1 MAGEDS
7 RLPRAVK
14 YIIGNEACERFSF
27 YGMSTILV
35 PYMQQFLGWGHNTA
49 ESIYHY
55 FVAAAYAMTVVG
67 GWISDRFLGRYRT
80 ILWLSYGYV
89 LGHAVLAAGD
99 LGFRVPALF
108 IGLTLI
114 VIGQSGIKPNLSAF
128 VGDQFRQEQRHLL
141 DRVYSWFY
149 FAINVGSA
157 TSQLVTPWLLA
168 GCAFGALRLCENSAT
183 AWGFG
188 VPGILMAAALAIYL
202 AGRRSYVKVPPAGRD
217 PNGFLAVLRTRLSG
231 GEDAARKRHGEGAVE
246 GMRSVFRIALVFLPI
261 VAFWA
266 LYFQYGSSWFNQAEK
281 MDRAI
286 LGWHL
291 ESAQMES
298 LNAILI
304 LIMVPTFAYAV
315 YPALER
321 AGIRMTM
328 LRRMAIGMFFAIPAF
343 LSAAMV
349 QSWIEAGAHP
359 HIAWQVIQY
368 VLISIAET
376 MVSVTA
382 LEFAYTQAP
391 RSLKGVIMS
400 LWFLTLGTG
409 SFVTSL
415 VRSNVAFASDTN
427 YFLFWAGLM
436 LVGAI
441 AFAVVAALYKPVAF
455 VAANQ
460 EAATA

>member
-168 GCAFGALRLCENSAT
+168 GCAFGALKLCENSAT

-460 EAATA
+460 EA